1 MKTPKPVVD
10 KTAAYMNKGATNNN
24 SKNAP
29 TGVDFED
36 SLTNPAPNVGLGMQ
50 QHQRKM
56 NKHGSR
62 YNSPHEHLEPTEA
75 IFHKIGR

>member
-1 MKTPKPVVD
+1 MKTPKPAVD
-10 KTAAYMNKGATNNN
+10 STASVMNAKSGPSKSDAKGVSFN
-24 SKNAP
+24 
-29 TGVDFED
+29 D
-36 SLTNPAPNVGLGMQ
+36 SLTSPAPNVGLGMQ